1 MRLQRDFV
9 KDDPM
14 PQQRRTFLQ
23 AFIQGSLEPAVNK
36 VLRRIKP
43 EETPVMV
50 ATSGTAMAI
59 GALAANEEDRPPWSA
74 NQAAWLGS

>member
-1 MRLQRDFV
+1 MLEHLPAQGLARVRLQRDFV
-9 KDDPM
+9 EADPM
-14 PQQRRTFLQ
+14 PPQRRTFLQ

-36 VLRRIKP
+36 VLRRITP

-59 GALAANEEDRPPWSA
+59 GSPGLP
-74 NQAAWLGS
+74 G